1 MSGCGCFFILSLSS
15 CFCSDLAEGMCSL
28 SDYVKFYLFRVFS
41 DKRIVLCLISSCE
54 VHWFESVIVRLRGCH
69 EDIIPYCSHGSHHD
83 SGRPTK
89 KEYEKGKADDAK
101 AAEAKANRD
110 KKLAAVNKVITML
123 DDLSAQVL
131 AEGET
136 KTEAIKKGTDEQTS
150 LNREKLDEL
159 INELTK
165 KVEEA
170 EKAIKKLNGF
180 NCSKPCQTKGFLPCT
195 KNGRQSLR

>member
-1 MSGCGCFFILSLSS
+1 M
-15 CFCSDLAEGMCSL
+15 
-28 SDYVKFYLFRVFS
+28 
-41 DKRIVLCLISSCE
+41 CLISSCK

-69 EDIIPYCSHGSHHD
+69 EDIIRFCSHGSHHG
-83 SGRPTK
+83 SGRSTN

-101 AAEAKANRD
+101 AAETKANRD

-131 AEGET
+131 AEGEKEAASYNKFACFCKDAT
-136 KTEAIKKGTDEQTS
+136 AEKKEAIKKGTDEQTS
-150 LNREKLDEL
+150 PKREKLDEL
-159 INELTK
+159 IKELTK